1 LVLLEVD
8 RITKRFGGLQVLC
21 DVSLGVERGE
31 LLGIIGP
38 NGAGKTT
45 LLNIISGLLPPDG
58 GRILLDGL
66 DITRSPP
73 HVRSR
78 LGIARTFQIPQPFTS
93 LTVLENVALSVLQ
106 GVRGLS
112 RASAEEKAKGLLEL
126 VGLGDK
132 AGLYPTSLSVV
143 DLRRLELCRA
153 LARGSRLLLL
163 DEVSPG
169 LTAQELLELMK
180 LIRQIN
186 AEGVTVVIVEHV
198 MRVIVELCHRVVALH
213 EGRIIAEG
221 RPQEVVAHGLVRRA
235 YLGD

>member
-1 LVLLEVD
+1 LVLLEVN
-8 RITKRFGGLQVLC
+8 RLTKRFGGLQVLSH
-21 DVSLGVERGE
+21 VSLQVEQGE

-45 LLNIISGLLPPDG
+45 LLNIVSGLLPPDG

-93 LTVLENVALSVLQ
+93 LTVLENVALSALQ
-106 GVRGLS
+106 GARGLS
-112 RASAEEKAKGLLEL
+112 RALAEEKAKRLLEL
-126 VGLGDK
+126 MGLGDK
-132 AGLYPTSLSVV
+132 VGLYPTSLSVV

-180 LIRQIN
+180 LVRHIN
-186 AEGVTVVIVEHV
+186 EEGVTVVVVEHV

-235 YLGD
+235 YLGE